1 MRVLRRPERSLWKGC
16 RPAARTSDNKLPGEA
31 EDESRGKR
39 DTNVHEEKTRC
50 GQPSVSCNT
59 ALGVRVGVV
68 GSGGR
73 LGEMVAGVF
82 FVEIPAVRR
91 ELGQAPV
98 RSYGGYSA
106 DD

>member
-1 MRVLRRPERSLWKGC
+1 MNLGGNETPTYMRRRP
-16 RPAARTSDNKLPGEA
+16 
-31 EDESRGKR
+31 
-39 DTNVHEEKTRC
+39 RC
-50 GQPSVSCNT
+50 GQPPVSCNT

-98 RSYGGYSA
+98 RSYGGYFSR
-106 DD
+106 